1 MSIPYSVANSAM
13 NSVTHLVTDSKHYRK
28 LDTDPAL
35 VSLFCNEVRMQLEVL
50 NPNVLRLEAEGFRPD
65 ILAAL
70 MRAAHSLKGAGRMVH
85 IDLAVCLAHE
95 LENYFVV
102 IQKTQDQPDA
112 IGCDILFQ
120 SLDALD
126 AIATRLHHFPNDPL
140 DQEAPIVLNCVRAI
154 ANLAEAPSPPPQ
166 PIILTEKSISIST
179 SSIPTSSATRR
190 SEREPTAR
198 SIDMSVV
205 DAIVDPIASTI
216 VDPIANPVV
225 NSIANPVVNP
235 VVSTI
240 AQAENPSIH
249 EPLNT
254 VLGGD
259 ERTVRLSRENLSRLM
274 GLVGESLTEA
284 TWLDPFGR
292 SLLDLKTQQAKLIEL
307 LDTLQTQLPP
317 TDPKLHSILSHARDQ
332 ANRCRSTLLHRTT
345 ELEEYASRTSQ
356 LANRLYQEVIE
367 SQMRPFSDV
376 GLGFP
381 RMVRDLARQMDKQI
395 KLEIMGKHTSVDR
408 DILDHL
414 EAPLTHLLRNA
425 IDHGIESPDDR
436 QLLGKSLY
444 GTIHLT
450 AKHIAGSLIIT
461 VQDDGRGINLDQLRQ
476 HIIKRQLATPE
487 MAEKLTDS
495 ELMEFLYLPGFST
508 ADYVTELSGRGVGLD
523 VVHTLVQSVGGTL
536 TVHSQPGQGTTFSL
550 HLPLTRSLLRTLVVE
565 IAGHPYAFP
574 MTRIDRVLKLSQHEV
589 QFSENRPYF
598 LAPHLNTHRATGLL
612 RASDI
617 LNLSTSEMSSEM
629 LTVLQLSDNL
639 RGIGDSQ
646 TSHYGLIVDR
656 VLGEE
661 KLVVKPIHPRLGK
674 IPNLNSVA
682 LRSDGTIAFIIDSE
696 DFLQSMKKYITHQL
710 PTSWTVATTLP
721 EIKQKHIL
729 VVDDSITVR
738 ETERKLLENQ
748 GYQVDTAING
758 MDGWNALQFG
768 HYDLLITDI
777 DMPRMNGIEL
787 ISRVKQHQSLA
798 KLPTII
804 ISYKDRDDDRRQGL
818 EVGADYYLTKSSFHD
833 DTLVQAVLDLI
844 GPAETACYS
853 SSRVSPAHNTGTLD
867 YTKFI
872 DFN

>member
-1 MSIPYSVANSAM
+1 MSISYSVANSAM
-13 NSVTHLVTDSKHYRK
+13 NSVMNSVTDSKYYRK

-35 VSLFCNEVRMQLEVL
+35 ISLFCNEVRMQLEVL

-102 IQKTQDQPDA
+102 IQKTQDRPDA

-154 ANLAEAPSPPPQ
+154 ANLAEAPSPPPP
-166 PIILTEKSISIST
+166 PIILTDNST
-179 SSIPTSSATRR
+179 SIPSSPTSSSTSSATRR
-190 SEREPTAR
+190 SEREPTVR
-198 SIDMSVV
+198 SIDLSVV
-205 DAIVDPIASTI
+205 DAIVAPIANSI
-216 VDPIANPVV
+216 VDPIANSVV
-225 NSIANPVVNP
+225 NPIASSIANPIVNP
-235 VVSTI
+235 VINPVIVSIASTI
-240 AQAENPSIH
+240 AQTEKPPIP
-249 EPLNT
+249 EPVST
-254 VLGGD
+254 VGGD

-345 ELEEYASRTSQ
+345 ELEEYASRSSQ

-395 KLEIMGKHTSVDR
+395 KLEIIGKHTSVDR

-425 IDHGIESPDDR
+425 IDHGIESQDDR
-436 QLLGKSLY
+436 QLLGKPLY
-444 GTIHLT
+444 GTIYLT

-476 HIIKRQLATPE
+476 HIINRQLATSE
-487 MAEKLTDS
+487 MAEKLTDL

-508 ADYVTELSGRGVGLD
+508 ANYVTELSGRGVGLD

-536 TVHSQPGQGTTFSL
+536 TTHSQPGQGTTFSL

-574 MTRIDRVLKLSQHEV
+574 MTRIDRILTLSQDEV

-598 LAPHLNTHRATGLL
+598 LAQHLNNHRATGLL

-617 LNLSTSEMSSEM
+617 LNLTTPEITSET
-629 LTVLQLSDNL
+629 LTVLQISDNL
-639 RGIGDSQ
+639 RGISDSQ

-696 DFLQSMKKYITHQL
+696 DFLQSMKKYITHQS
-710 PTSWTVATTLP
+710 PTPWTVATPLP
-721 EIKQKHIL
+721 EVKQKYIL

-748 GYQVDTAING
+748 GYRVDTAING
-758 MDGWNALQFG
+758 MDGWNALQFAS
-768 HYDLLITDI
+768 YDLLITDI

-787 ISRVKQHQSLA
+787 ICRVKQHQSLA

-844 GPAETACYS
+844 GPAETAC
-853 SSRVSPAHNTGTLD
+853 
-867 YTKFI
+867 
-872 DFN
+872 

>member
-13 NSVTHLVTDSKHYRK
+13 NSVTNSKHYRK

-35 VSLFCNEVRMQLEVL
+35 ISLFCNEVRMQLEVL

-102 IQKTQDQPDA
+102 IQKTQDRPDA

-126 AIATRLHHFPNDPL
+126 AIATRLHHFPNDSL

-154 ANLAEAPSPPPQ
+154 ANLAEAPSPPPP
-166 PIILTEKSISIST
+166 PIILNEGFVSISPSISPP
-179 SSIPTSSATRR
+179 SISTSSATRR
-190 SEREPTAR
+190 SEREPTSR
-198 SIDMSVV
+198 SIDLSM
-205 DAIVDPIASTI
+205 VDPI
-216 VDPIANPVV
+216 VDPIANLITS
-225 NSIANPVVNP
+225 SIASSITNPVVNP
-235 VVSTI
+235 VVVPIASPI
-240 AQAENPSIH
+240 AQAENSPTH
-249 EPLNT
+249 EPINS

-345 ELEEYASRTSQ
+345 ELEEYASRSSQ

-395 KLEIMGKHTSVDR
+395 KLEIIGKHTSVDR

-444 GTIHLT
+444 GTIYLT

-487 MAEKLTDS
+487 MAEKLTDP
-495 ELMEFLYLPGFST
+495 ELMEYLSLPGFST

-536 TVHSQPGQGTTFSL
+536 TVHSQPGQGSTFSL

-574 MTRIDRVLKLSQHEV
+574 MTRIDRILTLVQDEV

-598 LAPHLNTHRATGLL
+598 LAHHLNNHRATGLL

-617 LNLSTSEMSSEM
+617 LNLTTPEITSET
-629 LTVLQLSDNL
+629 LTVLQISDNL
-639 RGIGDSQ
+639 RGISDSQ
-646 TSHYGLIVDR
+646 TTHYGLIVDR

-696 DFLQSMKKYITHQL
+696 DFLQSMKKYITHQR

-738 ETERKLLENQ
+738 ETERKRLENQ

-787 ISRVKQHQSLA
+787 ISRLKQHQSLA

-844 GPAETACYS
+844 GPAETAC
-853 SSRVSPAHNTGTLD
+853 
-867 YTKFI
+867 
-872 DFN
+872 